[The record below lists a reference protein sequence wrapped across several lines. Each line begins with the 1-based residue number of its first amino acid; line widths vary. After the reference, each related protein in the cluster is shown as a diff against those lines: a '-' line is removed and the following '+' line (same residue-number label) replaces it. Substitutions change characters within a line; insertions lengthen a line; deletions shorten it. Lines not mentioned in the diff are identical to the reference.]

1 MSNDGSILHLMKKL
15 VFFVVFTDS
24 QIEYLSKLKNN
35 ILSCRA
41 GERIV
46 RQGDFDTSLII
57 LIKGRVKIFKTER
70 PQVILASLTPGTIFG
85 EIAFLKHLPRTAN
98 VVAETDLIYLNL
110 DCDSF
115 DTMDP
120 LIQNKF
126 RSRFL
131 DILIGRLDDLNRR
144 YIRDAQISN
153 QRCVTKRLVDRDGRE
168 VAASLDSEEER
179 RKMMERRAEE
189 RRGGPDKRQMDRRQ

>member
-15 VFFVVFTDS
+15 VFFAVFTDS

-41 GERIV
+41 GGRIV

-98 VVAETDLIYLNL
+98 MVAETDSIYLNL

-153 QRCVTKRLVDRDGRE
+153 QRCVTRRLVDRDGRE

>member
-15 VFFVVFTDS
+15 VFFAVFTDS

-98 VVAETDLIYLNL
+98 VVAETDSIYLNL

-153 QRCVTKRLVDRDGRE
+153 QRCVTRRLVDRDGRE
-168 VAASLDSEEER
+168 VAASLDSEEEC

>member
-85 EIAFLKHLPRTAN
+85 EIAFLKHLPRTVN
-98 VVAETDLIYLNL
+98 VVAETGSIYLNL

-153 QRCVTKRLVDRDGRE
+153 QRCVTRRLVDRDGRE
-168 VAASLDSEEER
+168 VAASLDSEEES

>member
-15 VFFVVFTDS
+15 VFFAVFTDS

-115 DTMDP
+115 DTMGP

-153 QRCVTKRLVDRDGRE
+153 QRCVTRRLVDRDGRE

-179 RKMMERRAEE
+179 RAEE

>member
-15 VFFVVFTDS
+15 VFFAVFTDS
-24 QIEYLSKLKNN
+24 QIEYLAKLKNS
-35 ILSCRA
+35 ILSSRA
-41 GERIV
+41 GQRIV

-57 LIKGRVKIFKTER
+57 LIKAKVKIFKTER
-70 PQVILASLTPGTIFG
+70 PTVTLASLTPGTIFG
-85 EIAFLKHLPRTAN
+85 EIAFLKNQPRTAN
-98 VVAETDLIYLNL
+98 AVAEMDSVYLNL

-120 LIQNKF
+120 MIQNKF

-144 YIRDAQISN
+144 YIRDAQINN
-153 QRCVTKRLVDRDGRE
+153 QRCVMRRLVDREGRE
-168 VAASLDSEEER
+168 VAASLDIEEER

-189 RRGGPDKRQMDRRQ
+189 RRSGPDKRQMDRRQ

>member
-1 MSNDGSILHLMKKL
+1 M
-15 VFFVVFTDS
+15 
-24 QIEYLSKLKNN
+24 
-35 ILSCRA
+35 
-41 GERIV
+41 
-46 RQGDFDTSLII
+46 
-57 LIKGRVKIFKTER
+57 
-70 PQVILASLTPGTIFG
+70 ILASLTPGTIFG

-98 VVAETDLIYLNL
+98 VVAETDSIYLNL

-153 QRCVTKRLVDRDGRE
+153 QRCVTRRLVDRDGRE

>member
-15 VFFVVFTDS
+15 VFFAVFTDS

-98 VVAETDLIYLNL
+98 MVAETDSIYLNL

-153 QRCVTKRLVDRDGRE
+153 QRCVTRRLVDRDGRE
-168 VAASLDSEEER
+168 VAASLDSEEECR
-179 RKMMERRAEE
+179 TEE

>member
-41 GERIV
+41 GERNV

-153 QRCVTKRLVDRDGRE
+153 QRCVTRRLVDRDGRE

>member
-1 MSNDGSILHLMKKL
+1 M
-15 VFFVVFTDS
+15 
-24 QIEYLSKLKNN
+24 
-35 ILSCRA
+35 
-41 GERIV
+41 
-46 RQGDFDTSLII
+46 
-57 LIKGRVKIFKTER
+57 
-70 PQVILASLTPGTIFG
+70 
-85 EIAFLKHLPRTAN
+85 
-98 VVAETDLIYLNL
+98 VAETDSIYLNL
-110 DCDSF
+110 DCGSF

-153 QRCVTKRLVDRDGRE
+153 QRCVTRRLVDRDGRE

-179 RKMMERRAEE
+179 RAEE

>member
-15 VFFVVFTDS
+15 VFFAVFTDS
-24 QIEYLSKLKNN
+24 QIEYLAKLKNN
-35 ILSCRA
+35 ILSSRA
-41 GERIV
+41 GQRIV

-57 LIKGRVKIFKTER
+57 LIKGKVKIFKTER
-70 PQVILASLTPGTIFG
+70 PTVTLASLTPGTIFG
-85 EIAFLKHLPRTAN
+85 EIAFLKNQPRTAN
-98 VVAETDLIYLNL
+98 AVAEMDSVYLNL

-153 QRCVTKRLVDRDGRE
+153 QRCVTRRLVDRDGRE